1 MGFER
6 KSDKQRQT
14 LKKNCGNQSVLKIFH
29 STKDKM
35 ASVEERTAFA
45 KLEALK
51 DIRSKTISL
60 EKLKLKLLHDVD
72 SFEAESKCVAEYRR
86 EMELLQQ
93 EKMAHVEEL
102 RQIHADINAMETVIK
117 QAEESKRTA
126 MDSARRLVEDYR
138 PLKHEVDLM
147 RTELLGLE
155 KLPELANEEK
165 ERLSTIGILE
175 KPKSILDGPAGWPA
189 SMHAAMQHHQ
199 QLAAAAAGNRGH
211 PAGAPGS
218 FLAAAAAQH
227 SAMGLGPMPI
237 SGPSNAGAPKSLTA
251 QPGVAPPA
259 FRYTQQPPPMKSCL
273 SCHQQIHR
281 NAPICPLCKAKSRSR
296 NPKKPKKKD

>member
-86 EMELLQQ
+86 EMALLQQ
-93 EKMAHVEEL
+93 EKMAHVEDF
-102 RQIHADINAMETVIK
+102 RQIHADINALQPVIK

-126 MDSARRLVEDYR
+126 MD
-138 PLKHEVDLM
+138 
-147 RTELLGLE
+147 
-155 KLPELANEEK
+155 
-165 ERLSTIGILE
+165 
-175 KPKSILDGPAGWPA
+175 
-189 SMHAAMQHHQ
+189 
-199 QLAAAAAGNRGH
+199 
-211 PAGAPGS
+211 
-218 FLAAAAAQH
+218 
-227 SAMGLGPMPI
+227 
-237 SGPSNAGAPKSLTA
+237 
-251 QPGVAPPA
+251 
-259 FRYTQQPPPMKSCL
+259 
-273 SCHQQIHR
+273 
-281 NAPICPLCKAKSRSR
+281 
-296 NPKKPKKKD
+296 